1 MIERGIGTAVAKS
14 PMLIASGGPASV
26 ASYFMRVSGIASR
39 CCSCLLEM
47 HTDSHH
53 SYVGGYGLIPDS
65 DPVSKV
71 IRRELSIGV
80 SQSDRTWF
88 PALKPGGPN
97 GAN

>member
-53 SYVGGYGLIPDS
+53 SYVGGYGLIHDF
-65 DPVSKV
+65 DPVSKGDPKG
-71 IRRELSIGV
+71 IKHWCIAIGQNMV
-80 SQSDRTWF
+80 SGFKTWR
-88 PALKPGGPN
+88 AKRG
-97 GAN
+97 